1 MCKSVTGS
9 STKIHDLCMKQSSK
23 VTAGSLGAYILVYM
37 KSLTG
42 AMWKLQFKKKKKK
55 MLSLSGPWCA
65 MAAVN
70 LESSVHEF

>member
-1 MCKSVTGS
+1 MCESVTGS
-9 STKIHDLCMKQSSK
+9 STKTHDLCIKQSRK

-42 AMWKLQFKKKKKK
+42 AMRKLQLKKEK